1 MCAVRITPWV
11 KSVMVDA
18 LLGATLVQ
26 IPIKLQDFLL
36 CLMKYLLIKKKN
48 YNILLIFK
56 NQYWTSYSLV
66 LNNALRFC
74 CLMHLGIDLDFK
86 STLS

>member
-1 MCAVRITPWV
+1 M
-11 KSVMVDA
+11 DA
-18 LLGATLVQ
+18 LLGATPVQ

-36 CLMKYLLIKKKN
+36 CLMKYLLIKKN
-48 YNILLIFK
+48 YKILLIFK